1 MTTLIT
7 KYDLV
12 GTGTVNRP
20 INEKLKET
28 VSVMDFIPSSV
39 NTSTTDCG
47 TYVQA
52 AVNYCLTN
60 AMDLTV
66 PQLIRI
72 ATSVNID
79 RPVDAQIDLF
89 TIRGTSS
96 NGGFYSD
103 TAISIFSSTLPIAY
117 GTTPPSEYIRFQNVY
132 FTSSANTVNNFV
144 VDGTKFLRMK
154 FEGCT
159 FEKIRLAYTNLFFQ
173 TWTISGCL
181 VKGILG
187 IWMQA
192 TTTGSIGTVP
202 GWGFDLHFTD
212 NTFELSDLTAPN
224 TCAMLNLAGAWSG
237 GDATGNLYESWSG
250 PFVSASCQA
259 VNFSGNYFEN
269 VTTSVFILQRSL
281 SVNFSGNQFTTSSD
295 PAYYA
300 IDCGISFTVVGSGNG
315 AYGNLYKA
323 SNMTN
328 PVVLTNSGFYKTAS
342 YGLLSFG
349 DYSYYGTL
357 SDVSGQTTNIHNLT
371 SATVNAGIS
380 DYSVGNVTQ
389 LVQTYHTDGVSG
401 SIAPGGVRVYTT
413 PGNLAALQ
421 LEYFLFDGVS
431 GEKTNPT
438 LKLNASGVGIFQSA
452 TAPVYQKGALYF
464 DTTTNKLCVG
474 GATAWETITSS

>member
-1 MTTLIT
+1 MTTLIP

-12 GTGTVNRP
+12 GTGAVNRP

-28 VSVMDFIPSSV
+28 VSVMDFIPSGT
-39 NTSTTDCG
+39 NTFTTDCG
-47 TYVQA
+47 AYVQA

-79 RPVDAQIDLF
+79 RPVDNQTDLF
-89 TIRGTSS
+89 TIRGTSTK
-96 NGGFYSD
+96 GGFYSD

-212 NTFELSDLTAPN
+212 NTFEKSDLITAN
-224 TCAMLNLAGAWSG
+224 SCAMLNLAGAWSG

-250 PFVSASCQA
+250 PFVNTSCQA

-269 VTTSVFILQRSL
+269 VTTSVFILQHSL

-300 IDCGISFTVVGSGNG
+300 IDCGTSFTVVGSGNG

-323 SNMTN
+323 SSMTN
-328 PVVLTNSGFYKTAS
+328 PFILTNSGFYKTAS

-357 SDVSGQTTNIHNLT
+357 SDVTTQKTRINKVATDTITSGIND
-371 SATVNAGIS
+371 G
-380 DYSVGNVTQ
+380 SVGNVLQ
-389 LVQTYHTDGVSG
+389 LVQQYNTDFVSG
-401 SIAPGGVRVYTT
+401 SIPAAGVNIYAS
-413 PGNLAALQ
+413 PGNLASLVVQ
-421 LEYFLFDGVS
+421 YILFDSVS
-431 GEKTNPT
+431 GQLSNPT
-438 LKLNASGVGIFQSA
+438 LELRANGVGVYQA
-452 TAPVYQKGALYF
+452 TTAPAYKKGFMYF
-464 DTTTNKLCVG
+464 DTTMNKLRIG
-474 GATAWETITSS
+474 GASTWETITSV